1 MRLDF
6 VFTVRGATTIPFD
19 TIAAPAA
26 AGVFETDGRAGGR
39 ARARPRA
46 RIREANKLFIS
57 KSSSVHVR
65 E

>member
-6 VFTVRGATTIPFD
+6 VFTVRGATSIPFD

-26 AGVFETDGRAGGR
+26 AGVFETDGRAC
-39 ARARPRA
+39 A